1 MKKKKKLLGQNNF
14 AASEYAGCTLLSN
27 QHLTPDSLA
36 CKPDIRAE
44 CAAMKMLELCNTV
57 IAERLAME
65 ASTIPYLVQR
75 YAEYILEYIT
85 RRDASGP
92 ASCILS
98 DTHTRFGDH
107 IGIED
112 YL

>member
-1 MKKKKKLLGQNNF
+1 
-14 AASEYAGCTLLSN
+14 
-27 QHLTPDSLA
+27 
-36 CKPDIRAE
+36 
-44 CAAMKMLELCNTV
+44 MKMLELCSTV
-57 IAERLAME
+57 TAERLAME
-65 ASTIPYLVQR
+65 NQLEASTISYLVQR

-107 IGIED
+107 ICIED